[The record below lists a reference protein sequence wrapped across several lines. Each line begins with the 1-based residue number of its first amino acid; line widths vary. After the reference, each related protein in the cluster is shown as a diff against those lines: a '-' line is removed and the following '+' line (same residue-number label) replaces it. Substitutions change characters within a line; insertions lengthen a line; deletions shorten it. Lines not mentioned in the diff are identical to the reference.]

1 MVERD
6 ENETLT
12 RLGILKADA
21 AWVAWLSVRDAAL
34 RATPCERLVI
44 ETEELLE
51 IVTPKRRHLKH
62 HALPS
67 ARF

>member
-1 MVERD
+1 MDERD

-12 RLGILKADA
+12 GFGILKADA
-21 AWVAWLSVRDAAL
+21 AWEAWPSVRDAPF

-44 ETEELLE
+44 ESEELLE
-51 IVTPKRRHLKH
+51 VVAPKCRHLKH

-67 ARF
+67 ATF